1 MNKSLSLAIATTFAS
16 GSVFAHNGTHPD
28 GILTNLA
35 HLWTHL
41 DHWGPAMAVLAGL
54 AGLAILAPAAGR
66 AVSTHL
72 TAKDKQSR

>member
-54 AGLAILAPAAGR
+54 AILAPAAGR
-66 AVSTHL
+66 AVSTRL